1 MSITRL
7 VLFGLTIFAVD
18 PGIAFAI
25 FGSAHS
31 PQKPNQTAN
40 TMTVEEVREAEQRLS
55 ELGYW
60 TGPVDG
66 ELDQGSRHALI
77 AFQKVE
83 GRKRSGKLSEEELQ
97 ALRSAARPSPREIGF
112 AHIEID
118 VIRQILFIVDANNL
132 VSKILPI
139 STGTGKLFTSEGRTR
154 RACTPCGRFTVYRKI
169 KGWRRSPLGLLY
181 YPNYIR
187 NGVAIHGNPSVPVY
201 PASHGCIRIPMFA
214 AKEFSE
220 ITPIGTIV
228 IVYDGP
234 QADDP
239 AYAREHL

>member
-1 MSITRL
+1 MLITRL
-7 VLFGLTIFAVD
+7 TLIGLTIFVADPRIALAVLG
-18 PGIAFAI
+18 PAI
-25 FGSAHS
+25 SF
-31 PQKPNQTAN
+31 QKSNPATRA
-40 TMTVEEVREAEQRLS
+40 MTVEEIREAEQRLS

-60 TGPVDG
+60 TGPFDG

-83 GRKRSGKLSEEELQ
+83 GRKRSGKLSKEELQ
-97 ALRSAARPSPREIGF
+97 AIRSAARPSPREVGF

-118 VIRQILFIVDANNL
+118 VIRQVLFIVDTNDI

-187 NGVAIHGNPSVPVY
+187 DGVAIHGNPSVPVY

-220 ITPIGTIV
+220 ITPIGTVV
-228 IVYDGP
+228 IIYDDAP
-234 QADDP
+234 QTDDP
-239 AYAREHL
+239 AAVSK

>member
-1 MSITRL
+1 MLIARL
-7 VLFGLTIFAVD
+7 TLIGLTIFVAD
-18 PGIAFAI
+18 PGIAFAVL
-25 FGSAHS
+25 GSAIFF
-31 PQKPNQTAN
+31 QKSNPATSAL
-40 TMTVEEVREAEQRLS
+40 TVEEIREAEQRLS

-97 ALRSAARPSPREIGF
+97 AIRTAARPSPREVGF

-118 VIRQILFIVDANNL
+118 VIRQVLFIVDTNNT

-187 NGVAIHGNPSVPVY
+187 DGVAIHGNPSVPVY

-220 ITPIGTIV
+220 ITPIGTVV
-228 IVYDGP
+228 IVYDDAP
-234 QADDP
+234 QTDDP
-239 AYAREHL
+239 AAVSK